1 MSNAMLQI
9 SKALN
14 KSKKSNQELAND
26 ANVAI
31 NTILN
36 IKKGV
41 NVNPVLCKAE
51 AVAKAVGLKIVAVKV

>member
-9 SKALN
+9 SNALN

-26 ANVAI
+26 AGVAI

-41 NVNPVLCKAE
+41 NTNPVLCKAE
-51 AVAKAVGLKIVAVKV
+51 AVAKSVGLKIVAVKA

>member
-9 SKALN
+9 SNALN

-26 ANVAI
+26 AGVAI

-36 IKKGV
+36 IRKGA

-51 AVAKAVGLKIVAVKV
+51 AVAKSVGLKIVAVKA